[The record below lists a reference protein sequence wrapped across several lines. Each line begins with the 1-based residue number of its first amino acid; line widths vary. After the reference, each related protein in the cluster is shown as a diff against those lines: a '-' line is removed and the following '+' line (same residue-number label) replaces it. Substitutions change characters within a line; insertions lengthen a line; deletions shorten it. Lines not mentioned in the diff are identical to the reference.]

1 MQEFDISRILLPYFQ
16 RFCIAEKINGFE
28 LYTNL
33 QKSSRYYIPIVN
45 YLAWWSRGMI
55 RASGARGPGFN
66 SRPSPTIFFLLDE
79 IIKIK
84 WFGIVGDRTRGLL
97 NANQTLYH

>member
-1 MQEFDISRILLPYFQ
+1 MGLNSILMCKKTSRF
-16 RFCIAEKINGFE
+16 
-28 LYTNL
+28 
-33 QKSSRYYIPIVN
+33 YIPSVN

-84 WFGIVGDRTRGLL
+84 QMKKLEFLRFKLETRMGKKLQVEGDSPYYTKVVGKLSVL
-97 NANQTLYH
+97 KK